1 MFRKLVLTVCMI
13 GVPVL
18 VLGQSEAVSG
28 SETYRLTLREAQEY
42 ALQHSRTIMNSS
54 LAVRQAEAAKWQSIA
69 AMLPQISATADYS
82 DMLGYTMNF
91 SGQSIAMPPY
101 VQYGA
106 TAAVGVSGAQIV
118 STEIAKISKSMSD
131 VSYKQTEQEVAENVK
146 TLYFSA
152 LVATETISLLKQ
164 NLESLNKLYQF
175 SAKAVEVGT
184 AEKLD
189 ADQILVQ
196 VATMENSLS
205 SSERSLEVI
214 FNSLRLALCLE
225 HNREIE
231 LTQTLEEVLDIDRA
245 MQMMNDE
252 LLLENNYTWQLMQ
265 KNVQLSK
272 KQYTQAGWNYGP
284 TLSAYYQYTGK
295 QYLTNENTFNM
306 TPPNMLGIS
315 LKIPIFSSGLYY
327 ATRRS
332 ARLAYE
338 TQLNNLSDTELSLR
352 LLHRQYKYNLTSA
365 YERYQTQKKSVDVSQ
380 SVFDN
385 MTKKYRYGMS
395 SALDVTNAST
405 SLITAQTNYVSVAM
419 EFVNAQIQLEQL
431 LNKNILD
438 K

>member
-1 MFRKLVLTVCMI
+1 MLKKFLFTVCMVS
-13 GVPVL
+13 VPIL
-18 VLGQSEAVSG
+18 SSGQNSG
-28 SETYRLTLREAQEY
+28 SADSEVYRLTLREAQEY

-54 LAVRQAEAAKWQSIA
+54 LAIRQAEAAKWQSIA
-69 AMLPQISATADYS
+69 AMLPQVNATADYS

-91 SGQSIAMPPY
+91 SGQKIAMPPY
-101 VQYGA
+101 IQYGA

-118 STEIAKISKSMSD
+118 GTQIARISKAMSD
-131 VSYKQTEQEVAENVK
+131 VSYRQTEQEVAENVK

-152 LVATETISLLKQ
+152 LVAEQTIELLQQ
-164 NLESLNKLYQF
+164 NLESLNKLYKF

-214 FNSLRLALCLE
+214 YNSLRLALCLE

-245 MQMMNDE
+245 MLMMNDDF
-252 LLLENNYTWQLMQ
+252 LLENNFTWQLMQ
-265 KNVQLSK
+265 KNVELSR
-272 KQYTQAGWNYGP
+272 KQYTKAGWNYGP

-306 TPPNMLGIS
+306 TPPNMVGIS
-315 LKIPIFSSGLYY
+315 LKVPIFSSGLNH
-327 ATRRS
+327 AIRKS

-338 TQLNNLSDTELSLR
+338 TQVNNLSDTELSLR

-365 YERYQTQKKSVDVSQ
+365 YERYQTQRKSVDVSQ

-385 MTKKYRYGMS
+385 MTKKYQYGMS
-395 SALDVTNAST
+395 SALDVTNSST
-405 SLITAQTNYVSVAM
+405 ALINAQTNYVTVAL